1 MQRAISQ
8 HFTVKTCKYQ
18 NGRYSAT
25 SLTAHH
31 CLYYL
36 VEVQALGPGLGLA
49 PSFNIILGSW
59 LAYGFLCRCLQRA
72 NVVLAVQCSYF
83 WLGGSLCHVVLSFCA
98 IKINP
103 VHMCPLLKSGRL
115 PHYFVKSADC
125 STIAQKEEKDCLF
138 EPL

>member
-8 HFTVKTCKYQ
+8 HFTVKTCKCQ
-18 NGRYSAT
+18 NGCYSAT

-36 VEVQALGPGLGLA
+36 LKFRLQVLGWGWHPALTSFWVLGQLMAFCADAYKELTLCQQCNVVISGLG
-49 PSFNIILGSW
+49 
-59 LAYGFLCRCLQRA
+59 
-72 NVVLAVQCSYF
+72 AVCAI
-83 WLGGSLCHVVLSFCA
+83 VVLSFCA

-125 STIAQKEEKDCLF
+125 STIAQKEEKNCLF